1 MLKICI
7 VLLLAITTPIH
18 AQVAQSGRWEEEQK
32 NNSHT
37 FTVIPMYESGV
48 TMVHDMQKYEG
59 GKKFWEVIALDTL
72 LHEKWTRE
80 IFVDNRYNFIGH
92 DFRDGFLFF
101 LFRLGET
108 DLGDLKIM
116 KLGLQDGMV
125 ETHHYEPQLG
135 IKLSHFNVMENKAI
149 LAGYL
154 NSEPT
159 ILLFDLSTDQGKIV
173 PGLFVKNTHL
183 LDLRVNTNNT
193 FNVLLSE
200 SPSKLKKKL
209 VLKTFD
215 HTGAMLLDDAI
226 EIESEKTILSGVT
239 STLVRDEL
247 LIAGTW
253 TEGVSQQA
261 AGVFSVLVDP
271 YSDQKIN
278 YYDFA
283 QLSNFLNYLGPKRMA
298 KIKAKA
304 DSKRAVG
311 KISDFRVN
319 VNSIRIEET
328 KEGFLFFNE
337 AYYTSTSLNN
347 NRFNN
352 SPYYTPYPYG
362 YSFGS
367 PYRLYNSPY
376 YYPYSPF
383 GNANSSVEVKM
394 LNASVVLFD
403 AKGVMLADHG
413 ANLDEIK
420 TTSSEQISDFVWKA
434 GKLTMVSCK
443 DKEITWQLTQADGIS
458 LINEK
463 KLIELSSPSETIRT
477 EEGDVTVR
485 YWYGK
490 QLFLYG
496 YQTIKNSEKGNR
508 DVFFINKLTVE

>member
-1 MLKICI
+1 MSKICV
-7 VLLLAITTPIH
+7 VLLLVVATPMS
-18 AQVAQSGRWEEEQK
+18 AQVVQSGRWEKEQK
-32 NNSHT
+32 NSSHT

-48 TMVHDMQKYEG
+48 AMVNDKQKYEG
-59 GKKFWEVIALDTL
+59 GKKFWDVIALDTL
-72 LHEKWTRE
+72 LQEKWTRE

-108 DLGDLKIM
+108 DLGDLKIL

-125 ETHHYEPQLG
+125 ETHNYEPQLG
-135 IKLSHFNVMENKAI
+135 IKLTHFNVMENKAI

-154 NSEPT
+154 NNEPA
-159 ILLFDLSTDQGKIV
+159 ILLYDLSADQGKIV

-215 HTGAMLLDDAI
+215 HTGALLLDDAI

-253 TEGVSQQA
+253 TEGVGQQA
-261 AGVFSVLVDP
+261 AGIFSVLVDP
-271 YSDQKIN
+271 YNDQKIN

-283 QLSNFLNYLGPKRMA
+283 QLPNFLNYLSPKRMA

-304 DSKRAVG
+304 DSKRTAG
-311 KISDFRVN
+311 KIPDFRAN

-337 AYYTSTSLNN
+337 TYYTSTSLNN

-352 SPYYTPYPYG
+352 SPYYSQYPYG
-362 YSFGS
+362 YGFGS

-376 YYPYSPF
+376 YNPYSAF
-383 GNANSSVEVKM
+383 GNTNPSVEVKM
-394 LNASVVLFD
+394 LNASVILFD
-403 AKGVMLADHG
+403 AKGAMLADHG
-413 ANLDEIK
+413 AKLDEIK

-434 GKLTMVSCK
+434 GKITMVACK
-443 DKEITWQLTQADGIS
+443 EKEVTWQVTQSDGVS

-463 KLIELSSPSETIRT
+463 KSIELSSSVETIRS
-477 EEGDVTVR
+477 EEGDVMVR

-508 DVFFINKLTVE
+508 DVFFINKLSVE